1 MNGAASEPTPEE
13 RSRSDIAAVIGV
25 VRTPMLVLD
34 ASFCIV
40 DANGAFADAVGI
52 KPSDI
57 AGQSIFRLAGG
68 AWDTPELNRLLKQDL
83 RQQRDVHGR
92 DISPVQDK
100 AGQTVRVNA
109 SLLEHSGLIVLAF
122 ELVRHSADDARIRE
136 ANLITAIDSLPV
148 GLGFS
153 DLNGRFVLA
162 NPAMRRFAPKV
173 IPSVDEPRVDR
184 WRGYH
189 PDGRRI
195 ERADYPGAR
204 ALRGESVQPGIEFS
218 YRDDDGSEVWTRI
231 AAVPLRDRT
240 GQVTGAAVVISDIT
254 ASKRVEETLRAS
266 ESRARRALD
275 ELEATYKTAPI
286 GLCVLDTQLRFVR
299 INDRLAEMNGASVA
313 DHIGRTPRE
322 LIPAVADQAEAALRR
337 VLETGEPLLNVEITG
352 EAPANPGVQGIW
364 NESWFPLRD
373 DAGQIIGINV
383 VAEEITE
390 RRLNEERLKLLAQEV
405 DHRSKNVLTL
415 VATLVRLTR
424 ADSIETYR
432 ANLLGRLNAL
442 ARSHQLLAASRWHG
456 ADLRDMISQELAA
469 YRSEDATRVSLEGAA
484 IEVQPAAAQALSMA
498 IHELATNAAKY
509 GALSVGSGRVAVS
522 WQVSGGALRL
532 TWIETGGP
540 GVAPPQRM
548 GLGTDI
554 ILRSVEDQL
563 GGEIRKDWQG
573 SGLVCVLT
581 IPAASIVHA

>member
-1 MNGAASEPTPEE
+1 MNGAATEPTPEE
-13 RSRSDIAAVIGV
+13 RSRSDIAAILAV
-25 VRTPMLVLD
+25 VRDPVLVLD
-34 ASFCIV
+34 TSFRIV
-40 DANGAFADAVGI
+40 DANGAFADAFGI
-52 KPSDI
+52 KPSDV
-57 AGQSIFRLAGG
+57 AGQPVFRLAGG
-68 AWDTPELNRLLKQDL
+68 AWDTPALNRLLKQDM
-83 RQQRDVHGR
+83 RQQRAVHGC
-92 DISPVQDK
+92 DIPAVRDK
-100 AGQTVRVNA
+100 AGRTVRVNA

-122 ELVRHSADDARIRE
+122 ELARPGADDARIRE
-136 ANLITAIDSLPV
+136 ENLITAIESLPV

-153 DLNGRFVLA
+153 DLHGQFILA
-162 NPAMRRFAPKV
+162 NPAMRRFAPTT
-173 IPSVDEPRVDR
+173 IPSADQPRLDR
-184 WRGYH
+184 WRGTH

-195 ERADYPGAR
+195 EPSDYPGAR
-204 ALRGESVQPGIEFS
+204 ALRGESVRPGVEFA
-218 YRDDDGSEVWTRI
+218 YRDDDGSEIWTRI
-231 AAVPLRDRT
+231 AAVPLRDQA

-286 GLCVLDTQLRFVR
+286 GLCVLDTKLRFVR
-299 INDRLAEMNGASVA
+299 INDRLAAMNGAAVA

-322 LIPAVADQAEAALRR
+322 IIPAVADQAEAALRR

-373 DAGQIIGINV
+373 EAGRIIGINV

-390 RRLNEERLKLLAQEV
+390 RRLDEERLKLLAQEV
-405 DHRSKNVLTL
+405 DHRSKNILTL

-424 ADSIETYR
+424 ADSIEAYR

-442 ARSHQLLAASRWHG
+442 AHSHQLLAASRWHG
-456 ADLRDMISQELAA
+456 ADLRDLVSQELAA
-469 YRSEDATRVSLEGAA
+469 YRSEDATRVSLEGVD
-484 IEVQPAAAQALSMA
+484 IEIQPAAAQALSMA
-498 IHELATNAAKY
+498 VHELATNAAKY
-509 GALSVGSGRVAVS
+509 GALSVSSGRVAIS

-532 TWIETGGP
+532 IWTETGGP
-540 GVAPPQRM
+540 SVAPPQCM

-554 ILRSVEDQL
+554 ILRSVQHQL
-563 GGEIRKDWQG
+563 GGEIRKDWRP
-573 SGLVCVLT
+573 SGLVCALT